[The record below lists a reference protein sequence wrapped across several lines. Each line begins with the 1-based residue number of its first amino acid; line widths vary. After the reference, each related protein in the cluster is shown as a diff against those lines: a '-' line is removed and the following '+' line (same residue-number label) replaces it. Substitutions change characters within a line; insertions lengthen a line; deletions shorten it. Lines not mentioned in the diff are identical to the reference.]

1 MSTLALSRRRRC
13 TGGPTIAA
21 VSGSALVALGIVSV
35 QSEWASFGPWPSL
48 AAVVDIVAGLLS
60 IVLLFAVR
68 HSPVRI
74 ALLLSALLTVS
85 AAATPAAGTATLWVA
100 QRRRLPVAI
109 GVALAGVAG
118 HLIRAAWR
126 PTPDRSMVL
135 WTVVIAASYA
145 ALVGW
150 GAQNQAKRALV
161 ASLEDRAQRAEEDQA
176 HRIAEAR
183 RAERTKIAREMHDV
197 LAHRLSLLAAYAGAL
212 EFRPD
217 APPAELARAAG
228 VIRDGAHQAL
238 EELREVIGVLREDP
252 AEQESDRPQPTLS
265 DLPRL
270 LDEARAAG
278 TPVRLDDRLADP
290 GTVPDVL
297 GRTVYRVVQEGLT
310 NVRKHAPG
318 QEATVLL
325 GGRRGRNLLVVVLNR
340 TARRHRRPGPD
351 PGQRQ
356 RARRPAGAGPAGRRP
371 AGREVRP
378 RAVPALGGAAVAGV
392 RVLVVDDD
400 ALVRGALRMMLSGSD
415 GIEVVGEAGDGDE
428 VDAALAEHR
437 PDVVLMDIR
446 MPRLDGI
453 SATAALR
460 RRPDPPY
467 VIVLTTFDADE
478 NVLRALRA
486 GPAGSCSRT
495 PRRPGSSRPCGG
507 SRPAR
512 RSSRRPCCAGSW
524 PGSPP
529 TAARPTGPG
538 PTSRS

>member
-13 TGGPTIAA
+13 TGGSTIAA

-48 AAVVDIVAGLLS
+48 AAVVDIAAGLLS

-217 APPAELARAAG
+217 APPEELARAAG

-325 GGRRGRNLLVVVLNR
+325 GGRRGRNLLVVVINR
-340 TARRHRRPGPD
+340 TAPGTAD
-351 PGQRQ
+351 PGRI
-356 RARRPAGAGPAGRRP
+356 PG
-371 AGREVRP
+371 
-378 RAVPALGGAAVAGV
+378 
-392 RVLVVDDD
+392 
-400 ALVRGALRMMLSGSD
+400 SGS
-415 GIEVVGEAGDGDE
+415 GLVGLRERVQLAGG
-428 VDAALAEHR
+428 
-437 PDVVLMDIR
+437 
-446 MPRLDGI
+446 RLDAKSGHGRFRLW
-453 SATAALR
+453 A
-460 RRPDPPY
+460 
-467 VIVLTTFDADE
+467 VL
-478 NVLRALRA
+478 
-486 GPAGSCSRT
+486 P
-495 PRRPGSSRPCGG
+495 
-507 SRPAR
+507 
-512 RSSRRPCCAGSW
+512 W
-524 PGSPP
+524 PG
-529 TAARPTGPG
+529 
-538 PTSRS
+538 

>member
-1 MSTLALSRRRRC
+1 MSTLALSGHRRAD
-13 TGGPTIAA
+13 GSTIAA
-21 VSGSALVALGIVSV
+21 VSGSALVALGIVAV
-35 QSEWASFGPWPSL
+35 QGEWASFGPWPSL

-74 ALLLSALLTVS
+74 ALVLSALLTVS

-109 GVALAGVAG
+109 GVGLAGVAG

-126 PTPDRSMVL
+126 PTPDRSIVL

-150 GAQNQAKRALV
+150 GAQHQARRALV
-161 ASLEDRAQRAEEDQA
+161 DSLEDRARRAEEDQA
-176 HRIAEAR
+176 HRVTEAR

-217 APPAELARAAG
+217 APPDELARAAG

-238 EELREVIGVLREDP
+238 EELREVIGVLRDDP
-252 AEQESDRPQPTLS
+252 AEPESDRPQPTLS

-278 TPVRLDDRLADP
+278 TPVRLDDRRTDA

-325 GGRRGRNLLVVVLNR
+325 GGRRGRNLLVVVINQ
-340 TARRHRRPGPD
+340 T
-351 PGQRQ
+351 
-356 RARRPAGAGPAGRRP
+356 GPATADP
-371 AGREVRP
+371 ARIPG
-378 RAVPALGGAAVAGV
+378 
-392 RVLVVDDD
+392 
-400 ALVRGALRMMLSGSD
+400 SGS
-415 GIEVVGEAGDGDE
+415 GLVGLRERVQLAGG
-428 VDAALAEHR
+428 
-437 PDVVLMDIR
+437 
-446 MPRLDGI
+446 RLDAKSGHGRFRLW
-453 SATAALR
+453 A
-460 RRPDPPY
+460 
-467 VIVLTTFDADE
+467 VLPW
-478 NVLRALRA
+478 
-486 GPAGSCSRT
+486 PA
-495 PRRPGSSRPCGG
+495 
-507 SRPAR
+507 
-512 RSSRRPCCAGSW
+512 
-524 PGSPP
+524 
-529 TAARPTGPG
+529 
-538 PTSRS
+538 